1 MNKGKKLAKVSMA
14 VLALTLG
21 VGTVLSQ
28 PTVIPTYA
36 NSTLG
41 ETQQTLIDANTQWS
55 YLDTNTDP
63 GTTTD
68 RYAWTKAGYD
78 LSSWKKAAGKFGAK
92 NGQIADLGDGYIP
105 TVLLN
110 QYISGTSDI
119 PTFFFRTTVQ
129 VDSIEDFQSITGEL
143 IYDDAAIVY
152 INGKKVAAFD
162 EPEAGF
168 ESNMSYGGS
177 NAGTPKKV
185 DINVNEDVLKQG
197 ENIIAVEL
205 HQGRESSSDIYFEM
219 SNLQVNYGETK
230 VEQKGINLTVGNN
243 EESMNVTWYANS
255 SKKGQLQIV
264 KAAQLVN
271 SQFPSQSTTIDVE
284 GQLSNDGNYHY
295 YQATINNL
303 EENTKY
309 AYRLVNEET
318 ISDIYTFETKDFDG
332 SYSFILAGDPQI
344 GASGNAISDTEG
356 WDKTL
361 KDSVDK
367 FDPNFIL
374 SAGDQVNTASSES
387 QYAGYLEHSQ
397 LTSVPQA
404 TTVGNHDSS
413 SNAYNQHFNLPNE
426 TEYGKTTAGSD
437 YWYVYN
443 NTLFMDINTN
453 NTSTAEHKAF
463 MQEAIEKNSDVRWK
477 VVVFH
482 HSIYSVAS
490 HAVED
495 SILQRRQ
502 ELAPV
507 FDELGIDVVLMGHDH
522 VYVRSHIMKGL
533 QVSQKTTGLS
543 SITDPDGIL
552 YVTANSA
559 SGSKYYDIKTNISTD
574 FVDTMDQSK
583 QRSISHIQ
591 VSENEF
597 KITTYLYNSN
607 TSEWTNLDQFSIIKS
622 AQTNDTE
629 TILKD
634 ETTSVNVEV
643 NAPAKT
649 IEKDSALSVTEIKE
663 GSVYD
668 SVKTKLKEQ
677 PLTLLD
683 VQLIKDKA
691 VVQPLNNVT
700 VRFSLP
706 QGYTSDKIA
715 LYRLDNLLTEVAFQ
729 IVNDKITFTTNQL
742 GQFVIVDLTAK
753 EENISNNLTNQ
764 NTNDK
769 EQQAENKPSSNINT
783 GDNTHMMAY
792 TTLLFT
798 ALGCSVYLKKR
809 KSEE

>member
-41 ETQQTLIDANTQWS
+41 ETQQTLINANTQWS
-55 YLDTNTDP
+55 YLDNNIDP

-185 DINVNEDVLKQG
+185 DINVTEDVLKQG

-284 GQLSNDGNYHY
+284 GQLSNDGNYYY

-583 QRSISHIQ
+583 QRSISHIE

-597 KITTYLYNSN
+597 KISTYLYNSN

-634 ETTSVNVEV
+634 ETTPVNVEV
-643 NAPAKT
+643 TAQAKT
-649 IEKDSALSVTEIKE
+649 IVKDTILSVTEIKA
-663 GSVYD
+663 GTVFD
-668 SVKTKLKEQ
+668 NVKKQMHEQ
-677 PLTLLD
+677 PFTLLD
-683 VQLIKDKA
+683 IKLINNNEE
-691 VVQPLNNVT
+691 VQPLNQVK
-700 VRFSLP
+700 VQFSLP

-715 LYRLDNLLTEVAFQ
+715 LYKVNNQLTE
-729 IVNDKITFTTNQL
+729 ISYEIDNGKITFTTDQL
-742 GQFVIVDLTAK
+742 GQFVIKDLTEKNSTITNNNQQDTQEQAK
-753 EENISNNLTNQ
+753 Q
-764 NTNDK
+764 
-769 EQQAENKPSSNINT
+769 SSNINT
-783 GDNTHMMAY
+783 GDETNILTS
-792 TTLLFT
+792 TILLFT
-798 ALGCSVYLKKR
+798 ALGCCVYLKK
-809 KSEE
+809 KKGEA

>member
-21 VGTVLSQ
+21 VGAISSHS
-28 PTVIPTYA
+28 TVIPTYA
-36 NSTLG
+36 NTITE
-41 ETQQTLIDANTQWS
+41 ETKQTLIDVNTQWS
-55 YLDTNTDP
+55 YLDNNTDP
-63 GTTTD
+63 GTTSD

-78 LSSWKKAAGKFGAK
+78 LSSWKKAAGQFGAK
-92 NGQIADLGDGYIP
+92 NNQIADLGDGYIP

-129 VDSIEDFQSITGEL
+129 VDSVEDFQSISGEL
-143 IYDDAAIVY
+143 VYDDAAIIY
-152 INGKKVAAFD
+152 INGTKVAAYD
-162 EPEAGF
+162 EPEGGF
-168 ESNMSYGGS
+168 TSNMSYGGS
-177 NAGTPKKV
+177 NAGTPKNV
-185 DINVNEDVLKQG
+185 DINITEDVLKKG

-230 VEQKGINLTVGNN
+230 IEQKGINLTVGNN
-243 EESMNVTWYANS
+243 EESMNITWYANS

-264 KAAQLVN
+264 KAAQLMN
-271 SQFPSQSTTIDVE
+271 GQFPSQSTTIDVE
-284 GQLSNDGNYHY
+284 GQLSNDGNFHY
-295 YQATINNL
+295 YQATLNNL
-303 EENTKY
+303 QENTKY

-344 GASGNAISDTEG
+344 GASGNATSDSAG

-361 KDSVDK
+361 EDSVNK

-374 SAGDQVNTASSES
+374 SAGDQVNTANSES

-397 LTSVPQA
+397 LTTVPQA
-404 TTVGNHDSS
+404 TTVGNHDSG

-453 NTSTAEHKAF
+453 NTSTAQHKAF
-463 MQEAIEKNSDVRWK
+463 MQDAIEKNNDVRWK

-502 ELAPV
+502 ELSPV

-583 QRSISHIQ
+583 QRSISHIE

-597 KITTYLYNSN
+597 KISTYLYNSN

-634 ETTSVNVEV
+634 ETTPVNVEV
-643 NAPAKT
+643 TAPAKT
-649 IEKDSALSVTEIKE
+649 IVKDAILSVIEIKE
-663 GSVYD
+663 GTVFD
-668 SVKTKLKEQ
+668 NVKKQMHEQ
-677 PLTLLD
+677 PFTLLD
-683 VQLIKDKA
+683 IKLINNNEE
-691 VVQPLNNVT
+691 VQPLNQVK
-700 VRFSLP
+700 VQFSLP

-715 LYRLDNLLTEVAFQ
+715 LYKVNNQLTE
-729 IVNDKITFTTNQL
+729 ISYEIDNGKITFTTDQL
-742 GQFVIVDLTAK
+742 GQFVIKDLTEK
-753 EENISNNLTNQ
+753 NSTITNNNQ
-764 NTNDK
+764 QDTQ
-769 EQQAENKPSSNINT
+769 EQTKQSSNINT
-783 GDNTHMMAY
+783 GDETNILTS
-792 TTLLFT
+792 TILLFT
-798 ALGCSVYLKKR
+798 ALGCCVYLKK
-809 KSEE
+809 KKGEA

>member
-1 MNKGKKLAKVSMA
+1 MNKGKKLAKVSIA

-41 ETQQTLIDANTQWS
+41 ETQQTLINANTQWS
-55 YLDTNTDP
+55 YLDNNIDP

-185 DINVNEDVLKQG
+185 DINVTEDVLKQG

-284 GQLSNDGNYHY
+284 GQLSNDGNYYY

-374 SAGDQVNTASSES
+374 SVGDQVNTASSES

-583 QRSISHIQ
+583 QRSISHIE

-597 KITTYLYNSN
+597 KISTYLYNSN

-634 ETTSVNVEV
+634 ETTPVNVEV
-643 NAPAKT
+643 TAQAKT
-649 IEKDSALSVTEIKE
+649 IVKDTILSVTEIKA
-663 GSVYD
+663 GTVFD
-668 SVKTKLKEQ
+668 NVKKQMHEQ
-677 PLTLLD
+677 PFTLLD
-683 VQLIKDKA
+683 IKLINNNEE
-691 VVQPLNNVT
+691 VQPLNQVK
-700 VRFSLP
+700 VQFSLP

-715 LYRLDNLLTEVAFQ
+715 LYKVNNQLTE
-729 IVNDKITFTTNQL
+729 ISYEIDNGKITFTTDQL
-742 GQFVIVDLTAK
+742 GQFVIKDLTEKNSTITNNNQQDTQEQAK
-753 EENISNNLTNQ
+753 Q
-764 NTNDK
+764 
-769 EQQAENKPSSNINT
+769 SSNINT
-783 GDNTHMMAY
+783 GDETNILTS
-792 TTLLFT
+792 TILLFT
-798 ALGCSVYLKKR
+798 ALGCCVYLKK
-809 KSEE
+809 KKGEA

>member
-1 MNKGKKLAKVSMA
+1 MNKGKKLAKVSIA

-41 ETQQTLIDANTQWS
+41 ETQQTLINANTQWS
-55 YLDTNTDP
+55 YLDNNIDP

-185 DINVNEDVLKQG
+185 DINVTEDVLKQG

-284 GQLSNDGNYHY
+284 GQLSNDGNYYY

-303 EENTKY
+303 EENIKY

-583 QRSISHIQ
+583 QRSISHIE

-597 KITTYLYNSN
+597 KISTYLYNSN

-634 ETTSVNVEV
+634 ETTPENVEV
-643 NAPAKT
+643 TAQAKT
-649 IEKDSALSVTEIKE
+649 IVKDTILSVTEIKA
-663 GSVYD
+663 GTVFD
-668 SVKTKLKEQ
+668 NVKKQMHEQ
-677 PLTLLD
+677 PFTLLD
-683 VQLIKDKA
+683 IKLINNNEE
-691 VVQPLNNVT
+691 VQPLNQVK
-700 VRFSLP
+700 VQFSLP

-715 LYRLDNLLTEVAFQ
+715 LYKVNNQLTE
-729 IVNDKITFTTNQL
+729 ISYEIDNGKITFTTDQL
-742 GQFVIVDLTAK
+742 GQFVIKDLTEKNSTITNNNQQDTQEQAK
-753 EENISNNLTNQ
+753 Q
-764 NTNDK
+764 
-769 EQQAENKPSSNINT
+769 SSNINT
-783 GDNTHMMAY
+783 GDETNILTS
-792 TTLLFT
+792 TILLFT
-798 ALGCSVYLKKR
+798 ALGCCVYLKK
-809 KSEE
+809 KKGEA

>member
-1 MNKGKKLAKVSMA
+1 MNKGKKLAKVSIA

-41 ETQQTLIDANTQWS
+41 ETQQTLINANTQWS
-55 YLDTNTDP
+55 YLDNNIDP

-177 NAGTPKKV
+177 NAGTPNKV
-185 DINVNEDVLKQG
+185 DINVTEDVLKQG

-284 GQLSNDGNYHY
+284 GQLSNDGNYYY

-303 EENTKY
+303 EENIKY

-318 ISDIYTFETKDFDG
+318 ISDIYTFETKVFDG

-583 QRSISHIQ
+583 QRSISHIE

-597 KITTYLYNSN
+597 KISTYLYNSN

-634 ETTSVNVEV
+634 ETTPVNVEV
-643 NAPAKT
+643 TAQAKT
-649 IEKDSALSVTEIKE
+649 IVKDTILSVTEIKA
-663 GSVYD
+663 GTVFD
-668 SVKTKLKEQ
+668 NVKKQMHEQ
-677 PLTLLD
+677 PFTLLD
-683 VQLIKDKA
+683 IKLINNNEE
-691 VVQPLNNVT
+691 VQPLNQVK
-700 VRFSLP
+700 VQFSLP

-715 LYRLDNLLTEVAFQ
+715 LYKVNNQLTE
-729 IVNDKITFTTNQL
+729 ISYEIDNGKITFTTDQL
-742 GQFVIVDLTAK
+742 GQFVIKDLTEKNSTITNNNQQDTQEQAK
-753 EENISNNLTNQ
+753 Q
-764 NTNDK
+764 
-769 EQQAENKPSSNINT
+769 SSNINT
-783 GDNTHMMAY
+783 GDETNILTS
-792 TTLLFT
+792 TILLFT
-798 ALGCSVYLKKR
+798 ALGCCVYLKK
-809 KSEE
+809 KKGEA